1 MTDSKNIINKVFI
14 LLMDIVILAIRTIK
28 HIILPNRKT
37 KGNILNSMFIFFIGT
52 VEILNN
58 FEHGIFQMA
67 KIFKHRYIR
76 KGLIITCSFLFL
88 LSSFEWAGD
97 PVVNNSHLIASVV
110 QNKQKAGRSISLNRI
125 VKAKTIFTK
134 LQIAPDTCET
144 ILVSPRNL
152 IYPNSVER
160 YLLIRCIL
168 I

>member
-14 LLMDIVILAIRTIK
+14 LLMDIVLLAIRTIK

-88 LSSFEWAGD
+88 
-97 PVVNNSHLIASVV
+97 IASVV